1 MLLLIVQ
8 LIILFFITKI
18 TLRELFYLF
27 HHLFRSQ
34 TISNIAI
41 AILFFPGTVVHE
53 LAHFFMAIILFLK
66 VRELQLLPEW
76 DHKSIKLGHVAYE
89 RKDPVRGFIVGI
101 APLFAGITVLFLI
114 LLHFPLPAPTIGM
127 TLLIGYL
134 IFTISSTMFSSPQDL
149 VDAGVII
156 PIGLLLYGVSFFF
169 PELFMAGANG
179 VLALLRSLTP
189 LITSLNLYVTLTIL
203 IHLGVIVCL
212 YILRTFLLH
221 RV

>member
-101 APLFAGITVLFLI
+101 APLFAGVAVLFLI
-114 LLHFPLPAPTIGM
+114 LLNFPLPASTAGM

-149 VDAGVII
+149 VDAGIII
-156 PIGLLLYGVSFFF
+156 PIGLILYGVSFFF
-169 PELFMAGANG
+169 PDIFLAGANSL
-179 VLALLRSLTP
+179 LALLKTITP
-189 LITSLNLYVTLTIL
+189 LIAGLNLFVTITII
-203 IHLGVIVCL
+203 IHLGVIA
-212 YILRTFLLH
+212 ILWTIRKTIF
-221 RV
+221 RA

>member
-18 TLRELFYLF
+18 TLRELFHLF

-53 LAHFFMAIILFLK
+53 LAHFFMAIVMFLK

-101 APLFAGITVLFLI
+101 APLFAGVAVLFLI
-114 LLHFPLPAPTIGM
+114 LMNFPLPAATTGM
-127 TLLIGYL
+127 TMLIGYL

-149 VDAGVII
+149 VDAGVVI
-156 PIGLLLYGVSFFF
+156 PIGLIMYGVSFFL
-169 PELFMAGANG
+169 PDLFLTGANSL
-179 VLALLRSLTP
+179 LALLSYLTP
-189 LITSLNLYVTLTIL
+189 LIAALNFYVTLSLL
-203 IHLGVIVCL
+203 IHIGVIAVL
-212 YILRTFLLH
+212 WTLRKVIFKA
-221 RV
+221 

>member
-18 TLRELFYLF
+18 TLRELFFLLHY
-27 HHLFRSQ
+27 LFRSQ
-34 TISNIAI
+34 TLSNIVI

-53 LAHFFMAIILFLK
+53 LAHFFMAIIMFLK
-66 VRELQLLPEW
+66 VRELQLIPEW
-76 DHKSIKLGHVAYE
+76 DHKSIKLGHVTYE

-101 APLFAGITVLFLI
+101 APLFAGVAVLFLI
-114 LLHFPLPAPTIGM
+114 LLNFPLPASTAGM

-169 PELFMAGANG
+169 PDIFLAGANY
-179 VLALLRSLTP
+179 LLTLLKTITP
-189 LITSLNLYVTLTIL
+189 LIASLNLFVTITII
-203 IHLGVIVCL
+203 IHLGVIAILWTVRKT
-212 YILRTFLLH
+212 ILRA
-221 RV
+221 